1 MFTRHIELCKD
12 QLETILSSKRSLVLT
27 KEKFDATVA
36 HLKNPRDP
44 VDAHFKH
51 WVKTKKFGLV
61 DIPALELV
69 DALVVPNPAASKIE
83 GATRHLRVV
92 HADQLYDIT
101 KQVHVD
107 ELKHAGYKKVMEF
120 VQRHYY
126 GVTRSYIQTFCK
138 TCPTCQL
145 AQPQITKPPLQPIIE
160 GSFMARIQLDLIDM
174 RHCPDGTYHYIA
186 HFMDHFTK
194 FHILFPLATK
204 SADEVSKMFAERV
217 LAYLGSPR
225 IFHSDNGHVDQ
236 VMHALLKV
244 WNRDVTF
251 VNGRPRHSQ
260 SQGLVERG
268 NQEVEKKLA
277 SMKAE
282 QGLPNADDYPW
293 SAWLPEI
300 MFTLNSQRHETIK
313 DTPYHLVFG
322 CTPPAPLFPGATEHI
337 INEEDLQ
344 PEPLPEPP
352 QPSPE
357 PLPEQPQPSPEPL
370 LEPPQSS
377 LKSQSLKDVRRQAV
391 RRKAHEMTISTASK
405 MSSQY
410 NKRRRIMVEVFNVG
424 DPVSIAVPKIDRSS
438 TDLPRIPGRVVK
450 VNGSKQPTYTVGTAF
465 GLLKT
470 ALRAG
475 DLQRYTGA
483 VTVVDNTSISLRE
496 AANRTNPVNRFTRN
510 SCKCTTACTTAR
522 CSCRKNNIACSTRCH
537 GSRTC
542 KNIEPPASVP
552 ASTVQ
557 FNIMTTNDIM
567 MLNDPTVWL
576 NDNHMSAASRFLRA
590 SFPHVDG
597 LQDTVLQQNFS
608 FDLPT
613 SEYAQIL
620 HVEGNH
626 WIVIS
631 TIDQAQDTVAVYDSL
646 RSKPSKTTINLIARY
661 NHSTAPKLV
670 INIMNVKSQNNS
682 HDCGVYALG
691 FITALLHHQ
700 DPTTIAFVE
709 PRNHLVQSLRSNT
722 MAPFPTSTRTR
733 TPKILHSITVD
744 IFCSCR
750 GIDTGTLMVKCDCC
764 SEWYHADCLNIGKGD
779 LKASKWLC
787 YECDRRSKTNMQS
800 KC

>member
-1 MFTRHIELCKD
+1 MDRHTELCKD

-27 KEKFDATVA
+27 KEKFSATVA

-51 WVKTKKFGLV
+51 WVKTKEFGIV
-61 DIPALELV
+61 DIPALKLI

-92 HADQLYDIT
+92 HADQLYEVT

-126 GVTRSYIQTFCK
+126 GIPHAYIQTFCK

-225 IFHSDNGHVDQ
+225 IFHSDNGREFVNQ

-282 QGLPNADDYPW
+282 QGLDDAEDYPW

-344 PEPLPEPP
+344 PSCEQNEQPSMETTNSTAVLSRQETSPEPLPEPPESSPEPMPEPP

-357 PLPEQPQPSPEPL
+357 PMPESPSL
-370 LEPPQSS
+370 LQNLCQNHHS
-377 LKSQSLKDVRRQAV
+377 LLQNLYQNHPSLLQSLCQN
-391 RRKAHEMTISTASK
+391 HPS
-405 MSSQY
+405 
-410 NKRRRIMVEVFNVG
+410 
-424 DPVSIAVPKIDRSS
+424 
-438 TDLPRIPGRVVK
+438 
-450 VNGSKQPTYTVGTAF
+450 
-465 GLLKT
+465 LL
-470 ALRAG
+470 
-475 DLQRYTGA
+475 
-483 VTVVDNTSISLRE
+483 
-496 AANRTNPVNRFTRN
+496 
-510 SCKCTTACTTAR
+510 
-522 CSCRKNNIACSTRCH
+522 
-537 GSRTC
+537 
-542 KNIEPPASVP
+542 
-552 ASTVQ
+552 
-557 FNIMTTNDIM
+557 
-567 MLNDPTVWL
+567 
-576 NDNHMSAASRFLRA
+576 
-590 SFPHVDG
+590 
-597 LQDTVLQQNFS
+597 
-608 FDLPT
+608 
-613 SEYAQIL
+613 
-620 HVEGNH
+620 
-626 WIVIS
+626 
-631 TIDQAQDTVAVYDSL
+631 
-646 RSKPSKTTINLIARY
+646 
-661 NHSTAPKLV
+661 
-670 INIMNVKSQNNS
+670 
-682 HDCGVYALG
+682 
-691 FITALLHHQ
+691 
-700 DPTTIAFVE
+700 
-709 PRNHLVQSLRSNT
+709 QSL
-722 MAPFPTSTRTR
+722 
-733 TPKILHSITVD
+733 
-744 IFCSCR
+744 
-750 GIDTGTLMVKCDCC
+750 
-764 SEWYHADCLNIGKGD
+764 CLNHPS
-779 LKASKWLC
+779 LLQNLC
-787 YECDRRSKTNMQS
+787 QNHHSLP
-800 KC
+800 

>member
-1 MFTRHIELCKD
+1 MDHHTELCKD

-27 KEKFDATVA
+27 KEKFSATVA

-51 WVKTKKFGLV
+51 WVKTKEFGIV
-61 DIPALELV
+61 DIPALKLV

-92 HADQLYDIT
+92 HADQLYEVT

-126 GVTRSYIQTFCK
+126 GITRAYIQTFCK

-225 IFHSDNGHVDQ
+225 IFHSDNGREFVNQ

-282 QGLPNADDYPW
+282 QGLDDAEDYPW

-337 INEEDLQ
+337 I
-344 PEPLPEPP
+344 
-352 QPSPE
+352 
-357 PLPEQPQPSPEPL
+357 
-370 LEPPQSS
+370 
-377 LKSQSLKDVRRQAV
+377 
-391 RRKAHEMTISTASK
+391 TISTKKICSHPASK
-405 MSSQY
+405 M
-410 NKRRRIMVEVFNVG
+410 
-424 DPVSIAVPKIDRSS
+424 
-438 TDLPRIPGRVVK
+438 
-450 VNGSKQPTYTVGTAF
+450 
-465 GLLKT
+465 
-470 ALRAG
+470 
-475 DLQRYTGA
+475 
-483 VTVVDNTSISLRE
+483 
-496 AANRTNPVNRFTRN
+496 N
-510 SCKCTTACTTAR
+510 SHPWR
-522 CSCRKNNIACSTRCH
+522 
-537 GSRTC
+537 
-542 KNIEPPASVP
+542 P
-552 ASTVQ
+552 
-557 FNIMTTNDIM
+557 
-567 MLNDPTVWL
+567 
-576 NDNHMSAASRFLRA
+576 
-590 SFPHVDG
+590 
-597 LQDTVLQQNFS
+597 
-608 FDLPT
+608 
-613 SEYAQIL
+613 QIL
-620 HVEGNH
+620 PLYCP
-626 WIVIS
+626 
-631 TIDQAQDTVAVYDSL
+631 D
-646 RSKPSKTTINLIARY
+646 KK
-661 NHSTAPKLV
+661 
-670 INIMNVKSQNNS
+670 
-682 HDCGVYALG
+682 
-691 FITALLHHQ
+691 
-700 DPTTIAFVE
+700 
-709 PRNHLVQSLRSNT
+709 HLQSLYQNHPSLLQ
-722 MAPFPTSTRTR
+722 S
-733 TPKILHSITVD
+733 L
-744 IFCSCR
+744 
-750 GIDTGTLMVKCDCC
+750 
-764 SEWYHADCLNIGKGD
+764 CLNHHS
-779 LKASKWLC
+779 LLQSLC
-787 YECDRRSKTNMQS
+787 LNHPSLLQNLCQNHHSLLQNLYQNHPSLLQS
-800 KC
+800 LCQNHPSLLQSLCLNHPSLLQNLCQNHHSLP

>member
-1 MFTRHIELCKD
+1 
-12 QLETILSSKRSLVLT
+12 
-27 KEKFDATVA
+27 
-36 HLKNPRDP
+36 
-44 VDAHFKH
+44 
-51 WVKTKKFGLV
+51 
-61 DIPALELV
+61 
-69 DALVVPNPAASKIE
+69 
-83 GATRHLRVV
+83 
-92 HADQLYDIT
+92 
-101 KQVHVD
+101 
-107 ELKHAGYKKVMEF
+107 
-120 VQRHYY
+120 
-126 GVTRSYIQTFCK
+126 
-138 TCPTCQL
+138 
-145 AQPQITKPPLQPIIE
+145 
-160 GSFMARIQLDLIDM
+160 
-174 RHCPDGTYHYIA
+174 
-186 HFMDHFTK
+186 
-194 FHILFPLATK
+194 
-204 SADEVSKMFAERV
+204 
-217 LAYLGSPR
+217 
-225 IFHSDNGHVDQ
+225 
-236 VMHALLKV
+236 MHALLKV

-282 QGLPNADDYPW
+282 QGLDDAEDYPW

-344 PEPLPEPP
+344 PSCEQNEQPSMETTNSTAVLSRQETSPEPLPEPPQSSPEPMPEPPQPSPEPMPEPPQSSPEPLPEPP

-357 PLPEQPQPSPEPL
+357 PLPEPPQSSPEPLPEPPQSSPEPMPEPPQPSPEPMP
-370 LEPPQSS
+370 EPPQSSPEPLPEPPQPS
-377 LKSQSLKDVRRQAV
+377 LKSQSLKAVRRQAV
-391 RRKAHEMTISTASK
+391 RRKAHEATISAAGK

-424 DPVSIAVPKIDRSS
+424 DPVSIAVPKIDRSA

-475 DLQRYTGA
+475 DLQHYTGA
-483 VTVVDNTSISLRE
+483 VTVVDDTSISLRE
-496 AANRTNPVNRFTRN
+496 AANRTNPVNKFTRN

-522 CSCRKNNIACSTRCH
+522 CPCRKKTIACSTHCH

-542 KNIEPPASVP
+542 NNIEPPASVP

-557 FNIMTTNDIM
+557 YNIMTANDIM
-567 MLNDPTVWL
+567 MLKDPTVWL
-576 NDNHMSAASRFLRA
+576 NDNHMSAASRSLRA
-590 SFPHVDG
+590 LFPDVEG

-620 HVEGNH
+620 HVGDNH
-626 WIVIS
+626 WIAIS
-631 TIDQAQDTVAVYDSL
+631 SIDQASDTVAVYDSL
-646 RSKPSKTTINLIARY
+646 RSKPSKTTTNLIARY
-661 NHSTAPKLV
+661 NHSPAQKLA
-670 INIMNVKSQNNS
+670 INVMNVQAQTNS

-691 FITALLHHQ
+691 FITALLHQQ

-709 PRNHLVQSLRSNT
+709 PRSHLVQSLRSNS

-750 GIDTGTLMVKCDCC
+750 GIDTGTLMVQCDSC
-764 SEWYHADCLNIGKGD
+764 SEWYHADCLTIGKED
-779 LKASKWLC
+779 LEASNWLC
-787 YECDRRSKTNMQS
+787 YECDKRSKTNKQS
-800 KC
+800 KD

>member
-1 MFTRHIELCKD
+1 MDRHTELCKD

-27 KEKFDATVA
+27 KEKFSATVA

-51 WVKTKKFGLV
+51 WVKTKEFGIV
-61 DIPALELV
+61 DIPALKLV

-92 HADQLYDIT
+92 HADQLYEVT

-126 GVTRSYIQTFCK
+126 GITRAYIQTFCK

-225 IFHSDNGHVDQ
+225 IFHSDNGREFVNQ

-260 SQGLVERG
+260 SQG
-268 NQEVEKKLA
+268 
-277 SMKAE
+277 
-282 QGLPNADDYPW
+282 
-293 SAWLPEI
+293 
-300 MFTLNSQRHETIK
+300 
-313 DTPYHLVFG
+313 
-322 CTPPAPLFPGATEHI
+322 
-337 INEEDLQ
+337 
-344 PEPLPEPP
+344 
-352 QPSPE
+352 
-357 PLPEQPQPSPEPL
+357 
-370 LEPPQSS
+370 
-377 LKSQSLKDVRRQAV
+377 
-391 RRKAHEMTISTASK
+391 
-405 MSSQY
+405 
-410 NKRRRIMVEVFNVG
+410 
-424 DPVSIAVPKIDRSS
+424 
-438 TDLPRIPGRVVK
+438 IPGRVVK

-475 DLQRYTGA
+475 DLQHYTRA
-483 VTVVDNTSISLRE
+483 VTVVDDTSISLRE
-496 AANRTNPVNRFTRN
+496 AANRTNPVNKFTRN

-522 CSCRKNNIACSTRCH
+522 CPCRKKTIACSTHCH

-542 KNIEPPASVP
+542 NNIEPPASVP

-557 FNIMTTNDIM
+557 YNIMTANDIM
-567 MLNDPTVWL
+567 MLKDPTVWL
-576 NDNHMSAASRFLRA
+576 NDNHMSAASRSLRA
-590 SFPHVDG
+590 LFPDVEG

-620 HVEGNH
+620 HVGDNH
-626 WIVIS
+626 WIAIS
-631 TIDQAQDTVAVYDSL
+631 SIDQASDTVAVYDSL
-646 RSKPSKTTINLIARY
+646 RSKPSKTTTNLIAQY
-661 NHSTAPKLV
+661 NHSPAQKLS
-670 INIMNVKSQNNS
+670 INVMNVQAQTNS

-691 FITALLHHQ
+691 FITALLHQQ

-709 PRNHLVQSLRSNT
+709 PRSHLVQSLRSNS

-750 GIDTGTLMVKCDCC
+750 GIDTGTLMVHCDYC
-764 SEWYHADCLNIGKGD
+764 SEWYHADTIGKED
-779 LKASKWLC
+779 LEASNWLC
-787 YECDRRSKTNMQS
+787 YECNKRSQTNKQS
-800 KC
+800 KD